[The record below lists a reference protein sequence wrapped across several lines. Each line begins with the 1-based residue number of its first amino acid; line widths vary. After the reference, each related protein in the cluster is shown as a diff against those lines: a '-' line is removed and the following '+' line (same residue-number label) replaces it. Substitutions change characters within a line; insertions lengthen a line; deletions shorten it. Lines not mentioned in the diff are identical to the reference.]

1 MHPKTLSDA
10 AWQLIKK
17 MKKVDLL
24 EGWTLAGGT
33 GLALQLGHRYSEAL
47 DLFRPDEFDSDLL
60 LNELSQ
66 VAAVRVQD
74 RSRSFLHVFL
84 EGTRFS
90 FLKAQE
96 PFLFKGT
103 PYRGLS
109 IADSRDIAVM
119 KLVVIGGRGI
129 AVMKLVVIGGRGSR
143 KDFIDLY
150 CHIRSVG
157 SLESI
162 LSLFGQR
169 FSKVDYNKYHILKSL
184 VYFDDAENEPMP
196 RMIRKISWEE
206 VKETILA
213 EVRRIEI

>member
-10 AWQLIKK
+10 AWQLIRKL
-17 MKKVDLL
+17 KKVDLL

-74 RSRSFLHVFL
+74 RSRSTLHVFL

-109 IADSRDIAVM
+109 IADSRD
-119 KLVVIGGRGI
+119 I